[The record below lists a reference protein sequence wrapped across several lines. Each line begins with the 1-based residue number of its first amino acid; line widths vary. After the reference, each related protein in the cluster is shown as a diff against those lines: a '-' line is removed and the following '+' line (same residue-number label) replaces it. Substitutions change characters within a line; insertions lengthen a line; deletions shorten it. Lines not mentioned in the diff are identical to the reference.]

1 MSVTMRGRR
10 VGPLGF
16 ELTHDPSGTVIRT
29 MPPVDNGGDGS
40 SFSPTDLC
48 AASLGACASTIMSL
62 YAQRNGI
69 ALDGVEF
76 VVTKEMNASPRRLGR
91 LTLEY
96 RLATTCSDED
106 LARLERAGKTCPV
119 RLSLGPEVEVVE
131 RYLRA

>member
-1 MSVTMRGRR
+1 MRGRR

-16 ELTHDPSGTVIRT
+16 ELTHDPSGTVVRT

-69 ALDGVEF
+69 ALDGVDF
-76 VVTKEMNASPRRLGR
+76 VVTKEMSASPPRRLGR
-91 LTLEY
+91 LTVEY
-96 RLATTCSDED
+96 RLSTACSDAE
-106 LARLERAGKTCPV
+106 LARLEQAGRTCPV

-131 RYLRA
+131 RYVRA

>member
-1 MSVTMRGRR
+1 MRGRR

-76 VVTKEMNASPRRLGR
+76 VVNKEMNGSPRRLGR

-96 RLATTCSDED
+96 RLATSCSDED
-106 LARLERAGKTCPV
+106 FARLERAGKTCPV
-119 RLSLGPEVEVVE
+119 RLSLGPDVEVVE